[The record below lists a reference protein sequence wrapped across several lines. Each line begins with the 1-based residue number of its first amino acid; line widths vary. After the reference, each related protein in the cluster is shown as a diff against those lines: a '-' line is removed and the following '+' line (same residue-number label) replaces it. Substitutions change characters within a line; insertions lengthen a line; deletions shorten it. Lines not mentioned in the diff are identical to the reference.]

1 MSFLSFPT
9 EVLPKALVSS
19 VAVYGLFSWGVAGPE
34 VGARVA
40 EFDHGPA
47 CKAHYSELV
56 QKAAEAEKQ
65 SLPQPSSE
73 TDMGIDYLGGLMN
86 NEMVQALGQL
96 GGFGGVM
103 NNAMAQA
110 QAKQRA
116 LREQYERRVA
126 EIDAATRRKL
136 ANSHGFCGCVADAAI
151 DESRQDWA
159 IFTGSF
165 GTITPSKVENFG
177 TAMTNPDN
185 LAKCAGSGKE
195 TA

>member
-1 MSFLSFPT
+1 MAFSLPT
-9 EVLPKALVSS
+9 EVLPKALATGL
-19 VAVYGLFSWGVAGPE
+19 VAYGVISFFLTGPE
-34 VGARVA
+34 VAARVA

-47 CKAHYSELV
+47 CKAHYGELV

-86 NEMVQALGQL
+86 NEMVQALGQF
-96 GGFGGVM
+96 GGFGGAM

-110 QAKQRA
+110 RAKQKA
-116 LREQYERRVA
+116 LREEYERRVA

-151 DESRQDWA
+151 DNSRQDWA
-159 IFTGSF
+159 IYAGSF
-165 GTITPSKVENFG
+165 GTLTPSKVENFG

-185 LAKCAGSGKE
+185 LAKCASSGKE
-195 TA
+195 NV